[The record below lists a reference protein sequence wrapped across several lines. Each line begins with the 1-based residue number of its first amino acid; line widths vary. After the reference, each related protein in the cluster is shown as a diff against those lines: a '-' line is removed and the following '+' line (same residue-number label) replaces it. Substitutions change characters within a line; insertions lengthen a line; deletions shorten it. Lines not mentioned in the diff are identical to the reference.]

1 MSLTTRN
8 LSAAIAGA
16 RGRLLASGREGL
28 WAYVVEENDEWS
40 DGGFEIL
47 GEAGYQESG
56 REDRCQAVL
65 WTYRDP
71 AGVLRVAEEAQAD
84 W

>member
-1 MSLTTRN
+1 MSLATRN

-28 WAYVVEENDEWS
+28 WAYIVEECDEWS
-40 DGGFEIL
+40 EGGFEVL
-47 GEAGYQESG
+47 GEAGYQEFG
-56 REDRCQAVL
+56 REDRCRAVL

-71 AGVLRVAEEAQAD
+71 AGVLRVAEETQAD

>member
-1 MSLTTRN
+1 MSLATRN

-28 WAYVVEENDEWS
+28 WAYVVEEGDEWT
-40 DGGFEIL
+40 DGGLEVL
-47 GEAGYQESG
+47 GEEGYQEFG
-56 REDRCQAVL
+56 REDRCRAVL
-65 WTYRDP
+65 WTYRDLV
-71 AGVLRVAEEAQAD
+71 GVLRVAEETEAD